1 MKNPTLREK
10 WHIYK
15 LIKIKTEM
23 NWLSA
28 LERLQQTKDGS

>member
-15 LIKIKTEM
+15 YIKIKNEM
-23 NWLSA
+23 NWLSV
-28 LERLQQTKDGS
+28 LEKLQKTKDES